1 MAATVHYITKTH
13 NRAVVKIVGTAA
25 SDTATINIT
34 TDLLVSGQTAS
45 SPKVGI
51 SAVAYSCSSAGD
63 VTVVRNSIPV
73 FKLFGHDS
81 LSYGSNEQSN
91 QNIVVTFNTS
101 AGGTLILELSKT
113 SGFSAVNPPEV
124 AS

>member
-1 MAATVHYITKTH
+1 MTATVHYMTKTH

-25 SDTATINIT
+25 ADTATIDIT
-34 TDLLVSGQTAS
+34 SDLVVAGQTAS

-51 SAVAYSCSSAGD
+51 SGLAYSVSSSGD
-63 VTVVRNSIPV
+63 VTVSRNLVPV
-73 FKLFGHDS
+73 FKLFGHDT
-81 LSYGSNEQSN
+81 LQYGSNEQAT

-124 AS
+124 LS